1 MSDSAKKPPEPGRP
15 KKRSSERIQ
24 GLFEGLDRLPS
35 APPGDGQSER
45 VKPRPQASLTPTP
58 TVAVKPPSATPP
70 IPPPPEPKGLPPSA
84 PAPAK
89 EAAPFETPPAPPS
102 IGKELVILP
111 LPQQGVASQ
120 EGDLTQPAGQTLTP
134 LPYESL
140 KQGRPIAQ
148 PASPE
153 QPAVLAYGKLLGGA
167 TAESQAEVQALLLE
181 VLDEDAQRHWS
192 DDELLLVE
200 QVTDQ
205 LTLALENARLFE
217 EARLRNE
224 ELTTIN
230 QITSVANQ
238 MLEFDQLLEE
248 ILRRVMQAV
257 DYEGGLISLA
267 EASSAEATANR
278 LNLAVQRNLP
288 AAMLQGLTANG
299 LDGTVCDLVYQRG
312 QTLYLPDLNDPSS
325 ELRQHRFEPDALT
338 AALQGPLSMGYRSYL
353 GVPLISKGERLGTV
367 CMFNSA
373 VKPIPEARIKLIEA
387 IGQQVGVIIE
397 NTRLFE
403 QTQKARDALQISERY
418 QKNVAQAVAVLTE
431 RGIAALSE
439 VLELLG
445 QAAQCSRV
453 QYLETQADLGGA
465 YWRLIAEWRAPQVPT
480 QLNNPLMRRF
490 PVRAHSP
497 WIMQLRSQGYAASLT
512 KDAPAEEI
520 ETFQALG
527 ARSTLH
533 FAIPGRHE
541 IPGCL
546 AFEQVDFD
554 RQWSSDEIAA
564 LQTAASALANTL
576 ARDDLFAQVQ
586 ANLAETEAQYQAS
599 ARLNSASTYEDILT
613 VLRQH
618 TILGHINAVNIALN
632 LFDRPWVR
640 GERPSRMTPI
650 VQWASKNALLSQM
663 PEFPM
668 SEAKTASLLLDAER
682 ATTVM
687 DAASDPRL
695 DDNARRIFVEQM
707 GGRSLLF
714 APLNVS
720 GRWIGHL
727 LAVYGQTTGFPE
739 HEVRRLSS
747 LAGQAAVAVEGL
759 RLLDE
764 TRQRNEELNT
774 LNQVIS
780 AVSRTLELDS
790 VLGEILERVL
800 EAIEFSSG
808 LISIADP
815 DTQELVL
822 AVHRDLPPEMV
833 ETLTQRGLAGTVCD
847 LVYRRG
853 ETIYAPNVFDPPQEL
868 KQRFADET
876 VLEAAMRG
884 PQAMGFRSY
893 LGAPLV
899 SKGVRLGTVCA
910 FNVEERLVSPS
921 RLALVEAIGQQVGV
935 AIENA
940 RAYKLTQKAME
951 EIREADRLKTQFLA
965 NMSHELRT
973 PLNSIIGFSKVI
985 LKGIDGPITEQ
996 QMQDLTAI
1004 YNSGQHLLGLINDVL
1019 DLSRIEAGKMDLTF
1033 EDNVNLGE
1041 IIRSVMST
1049 TVGLVKDK
1057 PIQLHTRIAPDL
1069 PLVRIDSMKIR
1080 QVLINLL
1087 SNAAKFTE
1095 EGSITVEAETSPQ
1108 GDEVIVRVIDTG
1120 PGIATEDQAKLFQ
1133 PFSQVDGSL
1142 TRKTG
1147 GSGLG
1152 LSICHHLVRMHGG
1165 RIDLHSELGKGS
1177 TFFFTLPVKQQE
1189 KSDANAAENE
1199 TTAASQPPASE
1210 ALASSGQTSAPK
1222 PASNAA
1228 STLPTNTPGDS
1239 NNTTLI
1245 LAIDSEPQV
1254 AELYRRYLTK
1264 HHYAVISMAE
1274 LDQAAAAAR
1283 RMQPFAITLDVA
1295 STKRSSKRPEKE
1307 NGNDQVIEVN
1317 GWQVLEALKADPD
1330 TRHIPVI
1337 VCSLAAEQERAFQ
1350 MGAADYLLK
1359 PILEDDLVQALERLR
1374 SQT

>member
-1 MSDSAKKPPEPGRP
+1 MSNSAKKPPEPGRP

-45 VKPRPQASLTPTP
+45 VKPLSATPTITTP
-58 TVAVKPPSATPP
+58 KIAARPPSAPSTALPPAPPTFPPPAPSKEAAPIETPP
-70 IPPPPEPKGLPPSA
+70 IPPS
-84 PAPAK
+84 
-89 EAAPFETPPAPPS
+89 T
-102 IGKELVILP
+102 GKELVILP
-111 LPQQGVASQ
+111 LAQQGVASQ
-120 EGDLTQPAGQTLTP
+120 EGDLTQPAGQPLTP

-148 PASPE
+148 PASPD
-153 QPAVLAYGKLLGGA
+153 QPAVLAYGKLLSGA
-167 TAESQAEVQALLLE
+167 TAESQTDVQALLLE
-181 VLDEDAQRHWS
+181 VLDEDAQRRWS

-230 QITSVANQ
+230 QITSVASQ
-238 MLEFDQLLEE
+238 TLEFHQLLEE
-248 ILRRVMQAV
+248 ILQRVMQAV
-257 DYEGGLISLA
+257 DYEGGLISLTESSTA
-267 EASSAEATANR
+267 EASANR
-278 LNLAVQRNLP
+278 LYLAVQRNLP
-288 AAMLQGLTANG
+288 ATMLQGLTANG
-299 LDGTVCDLVYQRG
+299 LDGTVCDLVYRQGR
-312 QTLYLPDLNDPSS
+312 TLYLPDLSAPSP
-325 ELRQHRFEPDALT
+325 ELHQQKFEPGVLE
-338 AALQGPLSMGYRSYL
+338 AALQRPLSVGYRSYL

-367 CMFNSA
+367 CVFNSA

-387 IGQQVGVIIE
+387 IGQQVGVMIE

-431 RGIAALSE
+431 RGVAALSE

-453 QYLETQADLGGA
+453 HYLETQADLGGA
-465 YWRLIAEWRAPQVPT
+465 YWRLIAEWRAPQVPS
-480 QLNNPLMRRF
+480 QLSNPLMRRF
-490 PVRAHSP
+490 PIRAHSP
-497 WIMQLRSQGYAASLT
+497 WMMQLRSQGYATSLT

-533 FAIPGRHE
+533 FAIAGRHE

-546 AFEQVDFD
+546 AFEQIDFD

-618 TILGHINAVNIALN
+618 TILGHVNAANIALN

-650 VQWASKNALLSQM
+650 TQWASKNASLPQM

-668 SEAKTASLLLDAER
+668 SEAKTVSLLLDAER
-682 ATTVM
+682 TTTVM
-687 DAASDPRL
+687 DASSDPRL

-727 LAVYGQTTGFPE
+727 VAVYGQTTGFPE

-747 LAGQAAVAVEGL
+747 LAGQAAVAVESL

-780 AVSRTLELDS
+780 AVSRTLDLDS

-833 ETLTQRGLAGTVCD
+833 EALTQRGLGGTVCD

-853 ETIYAPNVFDPPQEL
+853 ETIYAPDVFDPPQEL

-876 VLEAAMRG
+876 VLEAALRG
-884 PQAMGFRSY
+884 PQGMGFRSY

-996 QMQDLTAI
+996 QTQDLTAI

-1033 EDNVNLGE
+1033 EENVNLGE

-1049 TVGLVKDK
+1049 TIGLVKDK

-1069 PLVRIDSMKIR
+1069 PPVRIDSMKIR

-1120 PGIATEDQAKLFQ
+1120 PGIAAEDQTKLFQ

-1152 LSICHHLVRMHGG
+1152 LSICHHLIRMHGG

-1189 KSDANAAENE
+1189 TSQAGAQKNQSEAAPQPTPNE
-1199 TTAASQPPASE
+1199 TQSA
-1210 ALASSGQTSAPK
+1210 APK
-1222 PASNAA
+1222 
-1228 STLPTNTPGDS
+1228 STSGATPSPPINTPTESS
-1239 NNTTLI
+1239 NNTMLI
-1245 LAIDSEPQV
+1245 LAVDSEPQV

-1274 LDQAAAAAR
+1274 LDQVAAAAR

-1295 STKRSSKRPEKE
+1295 STKRPGKRPEKE
-1307 NGNDQVIEVN
+1307 NGNDQLVEIN

-1350 MGAADYLLK
+1350 LGAADYLLK

-1374 SQT
+1374 SQA